1 MVYGETAYEHL
12 KQLNAFGSRVAGTE
26 DERAA
31 ESYIKGEFEKIGLE
45 TSVQPFSFTR
55 GGTSINSANVIGFK
69 QGKSSKEII
78 VGAHYD
84 AVSAGKGIDDNAS
97 GVGVLLEA
105 AKALKDIET
114 PYSIRFVSFGAEEV
128 GLQGSKY
135 YANQMDESEISNTVG
150 MINLDSLAAGDHM
163 YVYGGA
169 GEAGFIRD
177 LALEIVDEKDLN
189 IGTNPGENPAY
200 PAGTTGDWS
209 DHAPFKNLGIPYGY
223 FEATNWDIGDK
234 DGYVQTVEHGAIFH
248 TKNDTLEFIE
258 SAFPGRVK
266 EHLSSFS
273 LLLQEL
279 LKSLGSK

>member
-1 MVYGETAYEHL
+1 MYGETAYEYL
-12 KQLNAFGSRVAGTE
+12 KQLNTFGSRVAGTE

-31 ESYIKGEFEKIGLE
+31 ESYIKSEFEKIGLE
-45 TSVQPFSFTR
+45 TSVQPFSVPR
-55 GGTSINSANVIGFK
+55 GDSSINSANVVGFK

-114 PYSIRFVSFGAEEV
+114 PYSIVFIAFGAEEI

-135 YANQMDESEISNTVG
+135 YANQMDETEISNTVG

-169 GEAGFIRD
+169 GDAGFIRD
-177 LALEIVDEKDLN
+177 LALNIVEEKNLN
-189 IGTNPGENPAY
+189 IGTNPGENPKY
-200 PAGTTGDWS
+200 PEGTTGDWS
-209 DHAPFKNLGIPYGY
+209 DHFYFKDRGIPYAY
-223 FEATNWDIGDK
+223 FEATNWALGDK

-258 SAFPGRVK
+258 SEFPGRVQK
-266 EHLSSFS
+266 HLSSFS